1 MVETPFNERAK
12 AWVARWGFAA
22 MVAAATTIAF
32 VVAVTVAIPPEVPN
46 VALQAPALYRA
57 EVGGAIFICLYLA
70 SVAFVLALR
79 NRGFTEIGTAG
90 VKANRL
96 DGLPEAVEELERSLR
111 LLREIVKE
119 RRDS

>member
-1 MVETPFNERAK
+1 MVETPFNERGR

-22 MVAAATTIAF
+22 MVAAATTIALA
-32 VVAVTVAIPPEVPN
+32 VAITVTIPPEVPS

-57 EVGGAIFICLYLA
+57 EVGGAIFVCLYLA
-70 SVAFVLALR
+70 SLAFVLALR

-90 VKANRL
+90 VKANSI
-96 DGLPEAVEELERSLR
+96 DGLPEVVEEQERSLR

-119 RRDS
+119 KRDS

>member
-1 MVETPFNERAK
+1 MADTPFNERGK
-12 AWVARWGFAA
+12 AWAARWGFAA
-22 MVAAATTIAF
+22 MVGAATTIALA
-32 VVAVTVAIPPEVPN
+32 VAVTVAIPPEVPG

-57 EVGGAIFICLYLA
+57 EVGSAIFICLYLA

-90 VKANRL
+90 IRANRL
-96 DGLPEAVEELERSLR
+96 DGLPEALAEQERSLK